1 MNKQKRWWGLVV
13 WAVILFLACLA
24 PARIWLARSAEADQP
39 AADPGTVADPVLSA
53 SSLQGRLDQ
62 LFKTQNQQLDSLQAR
77 LDLVAQELQALQG
90 APSAIAKFVV
100 GRNSYYLGDK
110 QNTMDAT
117 PFISAGRVF
126 VPVRYLADALGAQTA
141 WDSAANKATISKGGT
156 TAELIIGNDTITVN
170 SRSTQMDAAP
180 VISGGRAY
188 LPARYVAQCLGFTVL
203 WDASTRS
210 VTVSQ

>member
-1 MNKQKRWWGLVV
+1 MNKQKRWWGLFV

-24 PARIWLARSAEADQP
+24 PARIWLAKSAEADQP
-39 AADPGTVADPVLSA
+39 AADPGTAADPVLSA

-90 APSAIAKFVV
+90 VPSVIAKFVV
-100 GRNSYYLGDK
+100 GRNSYYLGDN
-110 QNTMDAT
+110 QNTMDAA

-126 VPVRYLADALGAQTA
+126 VPVRYLAEALGAQTA
-141 WDSAANKATISKGGT
+141 WDSAANKVTISKGGT

-170 SRSTQMDAAP
+170 SRGTQMDAAP
-180 VISGGRAY
+180 VISGGRTY
-188 LPARYVAQCLGFTVL
+188 LPARYVAQSLGFTVL